1 LKKELVGEFFR
12 RREATHCRDKIAASF
27 HPAERLMDLELGGRR
42 ALITGSTAGIGYAI
56 ARGLAAEGAQVVIT
70 GRKQMSVDGAVAR
83 LRTEVPRAEVQ
94 GIAADCATAEGAAA
108 VFAHTAEVD
117 ILVNN
122 LGIYARMPFF
132 EIGDEDWRRFFE
144 VNVLSGV
151 RFARRYAP
159 PMARHGWGR
168 ILFVSSESAL
178 NIPREMI
185 HYGVSKTAQ
194 LAVSRGLAM
203 ELAGTGVT
211 VNSLLP
217 GPTRTEN
224 TERMRTERA
233 KASGK
238 TVAEIEAGFFQ
249 NYRPTSILRRF
260 TSAEEVANLAIY
272 LCGAGAS
279 ATTGAA
285 LRVDG
290 GVVNQI
296 M

>member
-1 LKKELVGEFFR
+1 
-12 RREATHCRDKIAASF
+12 
-27 HPAERLMDLELGGRR
+27 MDLHLNNHT
-42 ALITGSTAGIGYAI
+42 ALITGSTAGIGFAI
-56 ARGLAAEGAQVVIT
+56 AQGLAAEGARVTIT
-70 GRKQMSVDGAVAR
+70 GRTQAAVDAALER
-83 LRTEVPRAEVQ
+83 LRTAAPGARADGV
-94 GIAADCATAEGAAA
+94 AADCATVEGTEK
-108 VFAHTAEVD
+108 VFARVAEVD

-122 LGIYARMPFF
+122 LGIYERKPFF
-132 EIGDEDWRRFFE
+132 EIPDADWLRLFE

-159 PMARHGWGR
+159 AMVKRGWGR
-168 ILFVSSESAL
+168 ILFVSSESGL

-185 HYGVSKTAQ
+185 HYGMSKTAQ
-194 LAVSRGLAM
+194 LSISRGLAI

-211 VNSLLP
+211 VNAVLP

-224 TERMRTERA
+224 TERLRAERA
-233 KASGK
+233 KAAGI
-238 TVAEIEAGFFQ
+238 TVPELEAEFFVKL
-249 NYRPTSILRRF
+249 RPTSLVKRF
-260 TSAEEVANLAIY
+260 ASAEEVANLAVY
-272 LCGAGAS
+272 LCGEGAS